1 MLGLLLDT
9 HYAYALAGAPG
20 RFTSAERGFL
30 ADPPAPLFVSA
41 VSVWEMRL
49 KWQALYAGGGRKGP
63 IDPARALAMLR
74 AQPVRLLALTA
85 EHAVT
90 QLEQAL
96 SHHDPFDDL
105 LMAQAQCERFL
116 LVTRDG
122 RLIGHPL
129 ALAAAFRGSS
139 TMRPRTG
146 DESFQPDLQ

>member
-20 RFTSAERGFL
+20 RFSSEERGFL

-41 VSVWEMRL
+41 VSIWEMRL

-63 IDPARALAMLR
+63 VDPARALAVLR
-74 AQPVRLLALTA
+74 SQPIRLLALTC
-85 EHAVT
+85 EHAVAR
-90 QLEQAL
+90 LDQAL
-96 SHHDPFDDL
+96 PHHDPFDEL
-105 LMAQAQCERFL
+105 LMVQAQVEQLL

-129 ALAAAFRGSS
+129 ALTAA
-139 TMRPRTG
+139 
-146 DESFQPDLQ
+146 

>member
-9 HYAYALAGAPG
+9 HYAYALAAAPG
-20 RFTSAERGFL
+20 RFSSEERGFL

-49 KWQALYAGGGRKGP
+49 KWQTLYAEGGRKGP
-63 IDPARALAMLR
+63 IDPARVMAVLR
-74 AQPVRLLALTA
+74 GQPVRLLALTC

-96 SHHDPFDDL
+96 PHHDPFDEL
-105 LMAQAQCERFL
+105 LLAQAQFEKLR

-129 ALAAAFRGSS
+129 ALPAA
-139 TMRPRTG
+139 
-146 DESFQPDLQ
+146 